1 MTPQPSWFEHVDL
14 MTILIGLLFLI
25 IGWFI
30 VRTISKI
37 DKNQTILFER
47 QTKFAE
53 DLYTLKGAHD
63 AVMLT
68 GKGHRAKE

>member
-1 MTPQPSWFEHVDL
+1 MAMPSWFEHVDL
-14 MTILIGLLFLI
+14 MTVIIGILFLI

-37 DKNQTILFER
+37 DKNQTVLFER
-47 QTKFAE
+47 QTEFAK

-63 AVMLT
+63 AVMFT
-68 GKGHRAKE
+68 GKGHAR